1 MGKRRLL
8 FTLES
13 RATYGYSRN
22 VMRAAAEFPELEV
35 LTLVT
40 GMHLI
45 DELGMSIDLIRED
58 GFPVSAQV
66 PFAPADERD
75 TAWARAMGPAISGYA
90 EAYADLKPDV
100 IVLSGDRAETF
111 ACCVAAS
118 YAGLPMAH
126 IQAGDKSGHIDDIAR
141 MAMAKLCHIHFAS
154 CADSAE
160 RVRRLGEQEFR
171 IHDVGAPQ
179 LDDIVDRDL
188 TAETLSFD
196 GADHDLS
203 APYVL
208 LVQHPVMVER
218 EDAAAQMESSVKAC
232 LDTGLSVYWVY
243 PNSDLGFRGILQV
256 METWSASDRLTVL
269 RNLDRDDYLTLL
281 ANAAVLVG
289 NSSSGIL
296 EAPSFKVP
304 VVNVGSRQRGRP
316 QASNIINCG
325 HGAGAIA
332 EAIASALGD
341 ETFAAGCAD
350 AVNPYGD
357 GRSGRRICEILRD
370 VELDSEVLDKQT
382 VY

>member
-1 MGKRRLL
+1 
-8 FTLES
+8 
-13 RATYGYSRN
+13 
-22 VMRAAAEFPELEV
+22 MRAAAEFPELEV

-45 DELGMSIDLIRED
+45 DELGMSIDLIRDD

-66 PFAPADERD
+66 PFAPADDGD
-75 TAWARAMGPAISGYA
+75 TAWARAMGPAIAGYA
-90 EAYADLKPDV
+90 DAYAALEPDI
-100 IVLSGDRAETF
+100 IVLSGDRVETF

-126 IQAGDKSGHIDDIAR
+126 VQAGDKSGHIDDIAR

-179 LDDIVDRDL
+179 LDDIIERDF
-188 TAETLSFD
+188 TADTLSL
-196 GADHDLS
+196 GGVDHDLS

-218 EDAAAQMESSVKAC
+218 DDAAVQMEASVKAC
-232 LDTGLSVYWVY
+232 LDSGLPVYWVY

-256 METWSASDRLTVL
+256 IETWSGSDRLTVL
-269 RNLDRDDYLTLL
+269 RNLDRDDYLALL
-281 ANAAVLVG
+281 ANATLLVG

-296 EAPSFKVP
+296 EAPSFKVS
-304 VVNVGSRQRGRP
+304 VVNVGNRQRGRP

-325 HGAGAIA
+325 YGGDDMAA
-332 EAIASALGD
+332 AIASALGD
-341 ETFAAGCAD
+341 ETVRAACDA

-357 GRSGRRICEILRD
+357 GQSGGRICEILRD
-370 VELDSEVLDKQT
+370 VPLDAALLDKQT